1 MKIILVRHGQTD
13 WNVNHILQG
22 KTNIDLNS
30 TGKKQALEVKE
41 KLKDIHFDVCFSS
54 PLKRAYETASIITD
68 TLIIADDRIIERDLG
83 LLEGKKN
90 DLYNAQLYWNY
101 NLNSNKD
108 NVESVQEILKRTE
121 QFIDYLKKEY
131 YDKTILIVSHG
142 GTIRALHHV
151 INGYNENT
159 NFLEIKIPNCCI
171 FEYTI

>member
-13 WNVNHILQG
+13 WNLNHILQG

-54 PLKRAYETASIITD
+54 PLNRAYETASIITD
-68 TLIIADDRIIERDLG
+68 TIIFTDERIVERDLG
-83 LLEGKKN
+83 LLEGKKSN
-90 DLYNAQLYWNY
+90 LYNAELYWNY
-101 NLNSNKD
+101 NLNSNKE
-108 NVESVQEILKRTE
+108 NVEPIQELLQRTQRFINYLKRG
-121 QFIDYLKKEY
+121 Y
-131 YDKTILIVSHG
+131 YNKTVLIVSHG

-151 INGYNENT
+151 ITGYRDNT